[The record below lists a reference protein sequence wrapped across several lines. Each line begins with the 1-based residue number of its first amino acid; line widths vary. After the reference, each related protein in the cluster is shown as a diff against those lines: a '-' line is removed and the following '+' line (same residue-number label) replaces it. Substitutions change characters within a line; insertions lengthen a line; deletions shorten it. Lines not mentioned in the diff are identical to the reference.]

1 MTKNLVFAVSEQDAR
16 ACAEAAGFEFDEA
29 VWVMNAQLLGSGD
42 YSRYVVHYTDTFRKM
57 PAFAEAARAFQGQEV
72 NHGGV

>member
-16 ACAEAAGFEFDEA
+16 AYAEGAGVEFDEA
-29 VWVMNAQLLGSGD
+29 VWVMNAQLLGGGD
-42 YSRYVVHYTDTFRKM
+42 FSRYAVHYTDTFRKM

-72 NHGGV
+72 NRGRV